1 VTRKRRRRRAA
12 KERVPPGKVI
22 LGVVASGVLVAV
34 GVSLSLGPAR
44 PELPTEDPDEAA
56 RFDERVRVEVLNLGG
71 VSGMGRDATEAIR
84 EAGFDVVELG
94 NVVPFDAAGASQVID
109 RVGRTDIA
117 QAVAMAVGI
126 DNVQSD
132 PDPNL
137 YVEVSVLLGRDWVGV
152 EGIAGNDHVIRPSSW
167 WNPRT
172 WFGR

>member
-1 VTRKRRRRRAA
+1 V
-12 KERVPPGKVI
+12 VVI
-22 LGVVASGVLVAV
+22 GALVAV
-34 GVSLSLGPAR
+34 GVSLSLESDR
-44 PELPTEDPDEAA
+44 PELPTEDPNEAP
-56 RFDERVRVEVLNLGG
+56 RSEERVRVEVLNLGG

-84 EAGFDVVELG
+84 DAGFDVVELG
-94 NVVPFDAAGASQVID
+94 NVVPFNAQGPSQVID

-117 QAVAMAVGI
+117 QAVALSVGI

-137 YVEVSVLLGRDWVGV
+137 YVEVSVLLGSDWVGA
-152 EGIAGNDHVIRPSSW
+152 EGVARNDEVIRPSLW